1 MISLVVCFV
10 ISKKQNTRRRK
21 HENSVRAKSDQF
33 LNVIL
38 ERSVNQQNMCTTE
51 FSKKDDTKI
60 QETNEK
66 KNTKKNNQK
75 KDTKIQIYPEFSS
88 RSDLESIY

>member
-1 MISLVVCFV
+1 MN
-10 ISKKQNTRRRK
+10 K
-21 HENSVRAKSDQF
+21 
-33 LNVIL
+33 
-38 ERSVNQQNMCTTE
+38 QNMCTTE
-51 FSKKDDTKI
+51 FSQKDETKI

-66 KNTKKNNQK
+66 KNTKKNTQK